1 MNGYL
6 KRDKVD
12 ETKLV
17 SSSSLPEN
25 AIKWATLFRKDDPEF
40 SFRFVNT

>member
-12 ETKLV
+12 ETKLA
-17 SSSSLPEN
+17 SSSNLPEN
-25 AIKWATLFRKDDPEF
+25 AIKWASLFRKDDPEF